1 MKPKPIWPL
10 SRPPK
15 CFILP
20 PPSFRSPPSSPV
32 NSTSRR
38 RRAKGGERKETSICF
53 IFRYLGRWRELL
65 RSLSP
70 DLGGKLN
77 KEGSKQQSEIG
88 PKVKEEKEEAKEKK
102 ENLLRV
108 GDTSFNFGK
117 LRGTSRPGQ
126 SQSFLH
132 TGLRGMF
139 GIVVTGLP
147 LETNRL

>member
-1 MKPKPIWPL
+1 M
-10 SRPPK
+10 
-15 CFILP
+15 
-20 PPSFRSPPSSPV
+20 
-32 NSTSRR
+32 
-38 RRAKGGERKETSICF
+38 
-53 IFRYLGRWRELL
+53 
-65 RSLSP
+65 
-70 DLGGKLN
+70 N

-88 PKVKEEKEEAKEKK
+88 PKVKEEEKEKK

-132 TGLRGMF
+132 TGIRGMF